1 MMVEKQEQCVCFNEG
16 KVVGLQELYG
26 GIDYKVWANIFKAVG
41 HERRLQVLYLIG
53 KGDLCV
59 CDLAQTMEVPVSTV
73 SQYLR
78 ILKQAGLIYDHQV
91 HKFLYY
97 KLTDLG
103 KKLIGDMEDE

>member
-1 MMVEKQEQCVCFNEG
+1 MVKKQEQCVCFNEA
-16 KVVGLQELYG
+16 KVKGLQELYG
-26 GIDYKVWANIFKAVG
+26 TIDFKIWANIFKAIG

-53 KGDLCV
+53 KGELCV
-59 CDLAQTMEVPVSTV
+59 CDLAQTMDVPVSTV

-97 KLTDLG
+97 KLTELG
-103 KKLIGDMEDE
+103 AKLIGDVTNE